1 MPGGLLNIVAVGN
14 QNIILNGNPSKT
26 FFKSVHHKYT
36 NFGLQKFRID
46 FDGQK
51 NLRLNEE
58 SKFTFKIPRYAELL
72 LDSYIVLTLPSIWSP
87 IYPPQTTNSTWHPYE
102 FKWIKNLGTQM
113 IKEIE
118 ISVGGGIIQ
127 KYPGQYLY
135 NMIERDFDEAKKKQY
150 YEMTGNINEL
160 NDPANTGAR
169 VNQYPNAFY
178 NSTTNG
184 SEPSIRGRKLYIP
197 LNCWF
202 TLSSKMAFPLV
213 SLQYNE
219 LKIEVT
225 FRPIKE
231 LFVIRDVTDSRLPY
245 VQPNFNL
252 PEHNFYRFTQQP
264 PDINL
269 TSESYT
275 NKSTNWNADIHM
287 ISTYAFLSNDEAKV
301 FAAKE
306 QKYLIKEVQTY
317 NFKNLSGPKKIK
329 LDSLG
334 MISNW
339 MWYLNRNDN
348 FLRNEWS
355 NYTNWPYDYIPYE
368 IEEANVQGLYTK
380 LNLTSFPNGIGP
392 GLNPT
397 NETQTGLYITGDFQ
411 VSNQKDILSK
421 FALLLDGKYRENEL
435 DSGVYNYIEK
445 YSKSKGNSPNGLYC
459 YNFCLNTSP
468 YDFQPSGAM
477 NLSKFKNIE
486 LELTTYVPPF
496 DISAQTFP
504 ICSDGEIIGSNK
516 ESWIIYDYTFDLT
529 LFEEKY
535 NVLHFTSGNASL
547 VYSR

>member
-1 MPGGLLNIVAVGN
+1 
-14 QNIILNGNPSKT
+14 
-26 FFKSVHHKYT
+26 
-36 NFGLQKFRID
+36 
-46 FDGQK
+46 
-51 NLRLNEE
+51 
-58 SKFTFKIPRYAELL
+58 
-72 LDSYIVLTLPSIWSP
+72 
-87 IYPPQTTNSTWHPYE
+87 
-102 FKWIKNLGTQM
+102 
-113 IKEIE
+113 
-118 ISVGGGIIQ
+118 
-127 KYPGQYLY
+127 
-135 NMIERDFDEAKKKQY
+135 
-150 YEMTGNINEL
+150 MTGNINEL
-160 NDPANTGAR
+160 NDPANAGAR
-169 VNQYPNAFY
+169 VNQYPNAFF
-178 NSTTNG
+178 NNTTSG
-184 SEPSIRGRKLYIP
+184 AEPSIRGRKLYIP

-231 LFVIRDVTDSRLPY
+231 LFIIRDVTDSRLPY

-264 PDINL
+264 PDIDV
-269 TSESYT
+269 TTKSYT
-275 NKSTNWNADIHM
+275 DKSTNWNADIHM

-301 FAAKE
+301 FAAQE

-334 MISNW
+334 MISSW
-339 MWYLNRNDN
+339 MWFLNRNDN

-355 NYTNWPYDYIPYE
+355 NYTNWPYDYVPYE

-380 LNLTSFPNGIGP
+380 LNLTNFPNGIGP
-392 GLNPT
+392 GLNPID
-397 NETQTGLYITGDFQ
+397 ETQTGLYVTGDFQ
-411 VSNQKDILSK
+411 ISNQKDILSK

-445 YSKSKGNSPNGLYC
+445 YSKSNGNSPNGLYC
-459 YNFCLNTSP
+459 YNFCLNTTP

>member
-36 NFGLQKFRID
+36 NFGIQKFKIY
-46 FDGQK
+46 FEGQK

-72 LDSYIVLTLPSIWSP
+72 LDSYVVITLPSIWSP
-87 IYPPQTTNSTWHPYE
+87 IYPPQTTSSTWHPYE

-127 KYPGQYLY
+127 KYSGKYLF
-135 NMIERDFDEAKKKQY
+135 NMIERDFNEAKKKQY
-150 YEMTGNINEL
+150 YQMTGNINEL
-160 NDPANTGAR
+160 NDPANAGAR
-169 VNQYPNAFY
+169 VNQYPNAFF
-178 NSTTNG
+178 NNTTSG
-184 SEPSIRGRKLYIP
+184 AEPSIRGRKLYIP

-231 LFVIRDVTDSRLPY
+231 LFIIRDVTDSRLPY

-264 PDINL
+264 PDIDL
-269 TSESYT
+269 TTESYT
-275 NKSTNWNADIHM
+275 DKSTNWNADIHM
-287 ISTYAFLSNDEAKV
+287 ISTYAFLSNEEAKV

-334 MISNW
+334 MISSW
-339 MWYLNRNDN
+339 MWFLNRNDN

-355 NYTNWPYDYIPYE
+355 NYTNWPYDYVPYE

-380 LNLTSFPNGIGP
+380 LNLTNFPNGIGP
-392 GLNPT
+392 GLNPID
-397 NETQTGLYITGDFQ
+397 ETQTGLYVTGDFQ
-411 VSNQKDILSK
+411 ISNQKDILSK

-445 YSKSKGNSPNGLYC
+445 YSKSNGNSPNGLYC
-459 YNFCLNTSP
+459 YNFCLNTTP